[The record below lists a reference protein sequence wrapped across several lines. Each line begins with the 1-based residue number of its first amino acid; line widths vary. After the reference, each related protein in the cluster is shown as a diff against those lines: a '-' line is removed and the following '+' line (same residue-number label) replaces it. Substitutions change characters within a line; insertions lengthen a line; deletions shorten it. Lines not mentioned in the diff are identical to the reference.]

1 MLVKLFKVPF
11 YYKDKKGVERK
22 GYNLYV
28 VNESGNAERIRHNS
42 YTGAN
47 GNHYDN
53 ESLLL
58 SWAIEIDDIK
68 NVRF

>member
-11 YYKDKKGVERK
+11 NYKDKAGVDRV

-28 VNESGNAERIRHNS
+28 VNESGNAQRINPNS
-42 YTGAN
+42 FKATN
-47 GNHYDN
+47 GKFYSS
-53 ESLLL
+53 ESVLL

-68 NVRF
+68 NAKF